1 MTDLVYQTIKT
12 GVKFRAEL
20 SWLQEVYDR
29 AEAVC
34 AVNRVDFAGREGLI
48 EGSYYRHLW
57 LETQPMAGEMYAR
70 RDAEVGLNNQL
81 FFIERQAENG
91 RLPGMISRQPVEG
104 LPGMV
109 TEPDGLTAYYGWLQ
123 GFCLALPAYLLSYTI
138 GRDPDY
144 LQRLYDCLK
153 RFDDYL
159 WTYRDSDGDG
169 CLESWC
175 VWDTGEDNCSRFFE
189 GSPEAWPGEKPP
201 TGLGRLPY
209 ESMDFMGYSC
219 QCRETLALLS
229 RDLGNGEEVYWRQQ
243 TRRVRQKI
251 RSYLWDEEK
260 QACYDRDC
268 DNRRLDTLLHNNL
281 RVMYS
286 GGMEPDMADGFV
298 QRHLLNPAEF
308 WTKLP
313 LPSIA
318 RNDPMYRNSNDNN
331 WSGPPQGLTYQ
342 RAVQALMRYGYHR
355 ETVRLG
361 RIWLE
366 VCRQTGVFAQQ
377 YDPETWEPSV
387 NSRDYGPSA
396 LAALEYISLLYGIL
410 PKGDRL
416 IWSCADGKT
425 RCITEQRWGD
435 AVYRLETG
443 GGMQAYRNDEPLFT
457 CSAGVRVVTD
467 FDGGSPVLIGIEKEP
482 VRVLFTSPSG
492 TIDVLLPP
500 NGRYPADSGE
510 PLGVRLW

>member
-1 MTDLVYQTIKT
+1 
-12 GVKFRAEL
+12 
-20 SWLQEVYDR
+20 
-29 AEAVC
+29 
-34 AVNRVDFAGREGLI
+34 
-48 EGSYYRHLW
+48 
-57 LETQPMAGEMYAR
+57 
-70 RDAEVGLNNQL
+70 
-81 FFIERQAENG
+81 
-91 RLPGMISRQPVEG
+91 
-104 LPGMV
+104 
-109 TEPDGLTAYYGWLQ
+109 
-123 GFCLALPAYLLSYTI
+123 
-138 GRDPDY
+138 
-144 LQRLYDCLK
+144 
-153 RFDDYL
+153 
-159 WTYRDSDGDG
+159 
-169 CLESWC
+169 
-175 VWDTGEDNCSRFFE
+175 
-189 GSPEAWPGEKPP
+189 
-201 TGLGRLPY
+201 
-209 ESMDFMGYSC
+209 
-219 QCRETLALLS
+219 
-229 RDLGNGEEVYWRQQ
+229 
-243 TRRVRQKI
+243 
-251 RSYLWDEEK
+251 
-260 QACYDRDC
+260 
-268 DNRRLDTLLHNNL
+268 
-281 RVMYS
+281 
-286 GGMEPDMADGFV
+286 
-298 QRHLLNPAEF
+298 
-308 WTKLP
+308 
-313 LPSIA
+313 
-318 RNDPMYRNSNDNN
+318 
-331 WSGPPQGLTYQ
+331 
-342 RAVQALMRYGYHR
+342 MRYGYHR